1 MAEWELRPLSLG
13 EILDRTFSL
22 YRKNFLLFVGITAIP
37 QLLTLG
43 LNLVQVFMTKWPA
56 LMTQPRATGTST
68 IIQGTSLGRGI
79 LAFGFFGAIVALVIY
94 VVAYLFAQGGTIY
107 AVSDLYLGRSTTIG
121 ESLGKMWGQLLNLF
135 GVVLLNGMA
144 TGALFL
150 IVFILFLVPG
160 AQIIGALGIFV
171 VLPFCAYV
179 GLRLITC
186 VPSALLE
193 DLGARESLERS
204 WGLTKDNV
212 GRALLIC
219 LLYVAIIYGV
229 AMLFMIPSG
238 VMLAMSA
245 KDPSALRTSMA
256 IMQVG
261 NFVAQVL
268 VGPFLLIAISV
279 FYYDLRVKKEAFDLQ
294 MMMNPQGVTTPARP
308 SVPSML
314 S

>member
-22 YRKNFLLFVGITAIP
+22 YRKHFLLFIGITAIP

-43 LNLVQVFMTKWPA
+43 LNLAQVFMTKWPNLTA
-56 LMTQPRATGTST
+56 QPRATSIPGSSM
-68 IIQGTSLGRGI
+68 GSGI
-79 LAFGFFGAIVALVIY
+79 MAFGFFGAIVALVIY

-150 IVFILFLVPG
+150 IVFILFLIPE
-160 AQIIGALGIFV
+160 ARIIGALGILV

-212 GRALLIC
+212 GRAFLIC
-219 LLYVAIIYGV
+219 LLYVAIIYGIM
-229 AMLFMIPSG
+229 MLFMIPSG
-238 VMLAMSA
+238 IMLAMSA
-245 KDPSALRTSMA
+245 KDPSMMRTFMA
-256 IMQVG
+256 MMQVG
-261 NFVAQVL
+261 NFLAQVL
-268 VGPFLLIAISV
+268 VGPFLL
-279 FYYDLRVKKEAFDLQ
+279 KKEAFDLQ
-294 MMMNPQGVTTPARP
+294 MMMNPQGATTPARP